1 MFNVLQ
7 LIPAVY
13 RVRKHKRTWNI
24 YKTENGFVINLGK
37 IYIYYN
43 TGQPFHSVAT
53 RITDIEGDE
62 YVEKHYTPVRVKI
75 LATKKVK
82 FTTRMKKVA

>member
-43 TGQPFHSVAT
+43 T
-53 RITDIEGDE
+53 
-62 YVEKHYTPVRVKI
+62 
-75 LATKKVK
+75 ATKKVK